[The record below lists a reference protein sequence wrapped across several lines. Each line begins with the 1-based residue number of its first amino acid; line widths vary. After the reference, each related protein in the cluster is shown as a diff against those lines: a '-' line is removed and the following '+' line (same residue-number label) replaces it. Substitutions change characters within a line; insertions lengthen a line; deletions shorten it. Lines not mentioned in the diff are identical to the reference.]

1 METIGAVMK
10 SLRQNVPPDMARK
23 LLRVEMSTSCT
34 IGMVKLGRAIENLE
48 TWVFRFIDAT
58 AKVPSGVFEGTLLDL
73 GAYDEC
79 IETVI
84 HDTYG
89 NEKVR
94 GQYCNVYLK
103 TGNDTSVFDHMAPAI
118 QLSHRRAL
126 ELTKLQKEDRV
137 PGIRLG
143 LCMLADCTKEDIQA
157 IADTMTGGMMQV
169 NVKDCVTNHP
179 PTMTSTQKGI
189 LIFLGSLALIMA
201 LSTLMDFW
209 LSRQESENSN
219 RGCVLEVMTAFSVRR
234 NTILLLSKETDEY
247 STAYKL
253 RFLHG
258 IRVLSMFWIVMGH
271 SARNVAFVMSGLVNL
286 LAYSDTL
293 ISCVGIAGIISV
305 DTFFFLSGF
314 LLAYGLLKQ
323 NRNRCLV
330 AAIACVRRFI
340 RTTVPLFFLAMC
352 FYLLPLIASGPSS
365 PAMYEKFYYDMKNYW
380 WALLLQVRNF
390 HPELTEGIFGHM
402 WYISTDFQLFVVS
415 VIVLQLFKGKPKTTI
430 GIFIGLSL
438 ASCSYNAWQMHGT
451 SYMPYNLPVPA
462 TVQDFMDTMN
472 NVYVLPTTH
481 GVCFFSGCIMWLLV
495 DMHKSQGPSKALQAA
510 FWCASVALGLTC
522 VFMKHSWNRGEQ
534 PSGEW
539 AKITFAFSDKIMWS
553 VFLSWITYACAT
565 ARGGLL
571 CDFLSWE
578 AFAPFSKL
586 TYGIYLIH
594 FPFYHVR
601 AHISR
606 ERMNWNIFHNVTDS
620 FAVFVWASIL
630 GYFMFIMCEA
640 PTSHLEKLIFL
651 GRPRARCTKNSQE
664 INKPR
669 E

>member
-1 METIGAVMK
+1 
-10 SLRQNVPPDMARK
+10 
-23 LLRVEMSTSCT
+23 
-34 IGMVKLGRAIENLE
+34 
-48 TWVFRFIDAT
+48 DAT

-126 ELTKLQKEDRV
+126 ELTKSQKDDRV
-137 PGIRLG
+137 PGVRLG

-157 IADTMTGGMMQV
+157 IADTMTDGMMQV
-169 NVKDCVTNHP
+169 TVKDCVTNHP

-201 LSTLMDFW
+201 LSTLADFW
-209 LSRQESENSN
+209 LLRQGTENSN
-219 RGCVLEVMTAFSVRR
+219 RGIEKTTLLETETEIGLGRK
-234 NTILLLSKETDEY
+234 KEHMLN
-247 STAYKL
+247 S
-253 RFLHG
+253 G
-258 IRVLSMFWIVMGH
+258 NRVSPL
-271 SARNVAFVMSGLVNL
+271 
-286 LAYSDTL
+286 TL
-293 ISCVGIAGIISV
+293 IHQKAPFSLPELPWILFRRSQ
-305 DTFFFLSGF
+305 
-314 LLAYGLLKQ
+314 LLGSERSDILRPVTEVELHNIGNAIKKQNKKDFAAYGSRTYSHVTQITVPYIRPSLYFTTQTYERSFTKPENFFKRPRNPLKQ
-323 NRNRCLV
+323 RRALR
-330 AAIACVRRFI
+330 AAS
-340 RTTVPLFFLAMC
+340 
-352 FYLLPLIASGPSS
+352 SG
-365 PAMYEKFYYDMKNYW
+365 YTKYVIN
-380 WALLLQVRNF
+380 
-390 HPELTEGIFGHM
+390 G
-402 WYISTDFQLFVVS
+402 
-415 VIVLQLFKGKPKTTI
+415 IVLFISINILIEFKMKPKTTI

-462 TVQDFMDTMN
+462 TIQDFMDTMN
-472 NVYVLPTTH
+472 NMYVLPTTH
-481 GVCFFSGCIMWLLV
+481 AICFFSGCIMWLLV
-495 DMHKSQGPSKALQAA
+495 DMRKSQGPSKALQAA

-539 AKITFAFSDKIMWS
+539 AKIVFAFSDKIMWS

-651 GRPRARCTKNSQE
+651 GRQRARSTKNNQE
-664 INKPR
+664 INKSS